1 MKKNICLVIV
11 LLMTANLTFCQ
22 LIKTKKDATPNP
34 EPEQVA
40 KNDEN
45 DKRLKL
51 VNEAMKYL
59 GTPYKYA
66 STTDKGMDCSGL
78 VYRCTLDTLS
88 ISLPR
93 SSSALAAYC
102 TKLEEKA
109 EPQIGDFL
117 FFNTTGKGISHVGIY
132 IGNGEFIH
140 SASQGKVTGVI
151 ISNLSEA
158 YWKKCFLFYGTI
170 FN

>member
-1 MKKNICLVIV
+1 
-11 LLMTANLTFCQ
+11 MTANLTFCQ

-45 DKRLKL
+45 D
-51 VNEAMKYL
+51 
-59 GTPYKYA
+59 
-66 STTDKGMDCSGL
+66 STTAKGMDCSGL

-170 FN
+170 FK